1 MSESYRPQ
9 TSIMV
14 YYRNSFFGRDAGENF
29 QATSGL
35 TGWVAE
41 NFDHLGLG
49 NPPYGEDRRV
59 HEGNRARWEDYSVQF
74 LERWFPGTVQGMF

>member
-59 HEGNRARWEDYSVQF
+59 HEGNRAVGKTTRSNFWRGGSLV
-74 LERWFPGTVQGMF
+74 GCKGMF